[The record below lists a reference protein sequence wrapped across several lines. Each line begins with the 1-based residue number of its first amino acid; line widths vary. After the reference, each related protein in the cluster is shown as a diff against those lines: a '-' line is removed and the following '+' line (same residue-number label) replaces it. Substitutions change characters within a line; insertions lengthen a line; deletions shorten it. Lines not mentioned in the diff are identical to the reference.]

1 MFTSRIVA
9 LATAVGLA
17 LPLVPGTAAA
27 SPYLVKLHSDAE
39 VPAGYAPAGT
49 HEVIVEAVP
58 VPEAPPTP
66 PEPAPVAE
74 AVIVTAP
81 VAPAP
86 VVEPYADPSL
96 RGPTTTTVIVA
107 APPAPPAAPRRPPPP
122 PKRGLGLMIAGFS
135 MFGTSYLL
143 TAWAGAMSHD
153 GHGGCNRTKYECRE
167 MGKALMVPF
176 IGPMIAAQDTDSARE
191 TLGLFMLSGIQIATF
206 VMGVVGAVRYSRYK
220 RWERGMAG
228 LPLGK
233 SGLAVAPMP
242 RFDGGGLGLNY
253 RF

>member
-27 SPYLVKLHSDAE
+27 SPYLVKLHSDAD

-74 AVIVTAP
+74 AVVITTP
-81 VAPAP
+81 T
-86 VVEPYADPSL
+86 VEPYSDPTL

-107 APPAPPAAPRRPPPP
+107 APPVAPAPPRRPPPP

-135 MFGTSYLL
+135 MFGTTYLL

-176 IGPMIAAQDTDSARE
+176 LGPIMAAQDTNSARE
-191 TLGLFMLSGIQIATF
+191 TLGLFLVSGIQIATF
-206 VMGVVGAVRYSRYK
+206 VMGVVGAARYSRFK
-220 RWERGMAG
+220 RWERNIAG

>member
-1 MFTSRIVA
+1 MFTSRFAA
-9 LATAVGLA
+9 LTAAVSLVG
-17 LPLVPGTAAA
+17 LPLVPTTAAA
-27 SPYLVKLHSDAE
+27 SPYLVQLHAE
-39 VPAGYAPAGT
+39 GDVPAGYAPAGT

-58 VPEAPPTP
+58 VPEAPPAP
-66 PEPAPVAE
+66 PEPVVTE
-74 AVIVTAP
+74 AVVVTTP
-81 VAPAP
+81 TVQ
-86 VVEPYADPSL
+86 PYSDPSL

-107 APPAPPAAPRRPPPP
+107 PPPAPPAAPRRPIPP

-135 MFGTSYLL
+135 MFGTTYLL

-153 GHGGCNRTKYECRE
+153 GHGGCNRTRHDCRE

-176 IGPMIAAQDTDSARE
+176 VGPMLASQSSDSARE
-191 TLGLFMLSGIQIATF
+191 TFGLFLVSGIQIATF

-220 RWERGMAG
+220 HWERNLAG
-228 LPLGK
+228 IPVGK